1 MSDVVI
7 VSGVRTPI
15 GSFNG
20 SLSALPA
27 ANLAAICIRAA
38 LTRAADR
45 GIRPGASQ
53 DQGESAVPGDGPGA
67 KASPS
72 VSDSLAAL
80 APVLENLPDID
91 EVLLG
96 NVLGAGQGQ
105 NPARQ
110 AAIQA
115 GLPASVGATTIN
127 KVCGSGLKAVML
139 GAQAIRAGDAR
150 LVVAGG
156 AESMSRAP
164 YLLARA
170 RQGYRLGNGEL
181 IDSLIHDGLWDAY
194 GNQHMGVFGDRCA
207 SQAGLSRTQ
216 LDDFAVRSYQRARHA
231 QAAGLFQE
239 EIIPVPLNGPP
250 LGVDEGPA
258 RFDEAKLRALRPA
271 FSSDGVTTAGNAS
284 SINDGAA
291 ALVLM
296 DSATARDRGL
306 RPLARIA
313 GFATH
318 SREPQWFTLAPIDA
332 IRKLLDK
339 LGWTVATTDLFEVN
353 EAFAAVALAAEHQLA
368 IPSEKLNPRGGAVA
382 LGHPIGASGARVLVT
397 LLHALRQT
405 GLRRGIASLCIGG
418 GEAVALAVETIGD

>member
-7 VSGVRTPI
+7 VSGARTPI
-15 GSFNG
+15 GAFNG
-20 SLSALPA
+20 SLATLPA
-27 ANLAAICIRAA
+27 AALAAVCIRES
-38 LTRAADR
+38 LIRAS
-45 GIRPGASQ
+45 GATT
-53 DQGESAVPGDGPGA
+53 AN
-67 KASPS
+67 
-72 VSDSLAAL
+72 
-80 APVLENLPDID
+80 APLPPVD
-91 EVLLG
+91 EVFLG

-110 AAIQA
+110 AALQA
-115 GLPASVGATTIN
+115 GLPASVGATTVN

-139 GAQAIRAGDAR
+139 AAQAIRAGDAR
-150 LVVAGG
+150 LIVAGG

-194 GNQHMGVFGDRCA
+194 GNQHMGVYGDRCA
-207 SQAGLSRTQ
+207 NRLGFTRQQ

-231 QAAGLFQE
+231 QAAGWFQE
-239 EIIPVPLNGPP
+239 EIAPMPFDEPAKSVKPAAPRLE
-250 LGVDEGPA
+250 VDEGPA

-271 FSSDGVTTAGNAS
+271 FGAEGVTTAGNAS

-291 ALVLM
+291 ALVIM
-296 DSATARDRGL
+296 DAATARQCGL
-306 RPLARIA
+306 RPLARIV

-318 SREPQWFTLAPIDA
+318 SREPEWFTLAPIDA

-339 LGWTVATTDLFEVN
+339 LGWSVATTDLFEIN
-353 EAFAAVALAAEHQLA
+353 EAFAAVALAAEHELA
-368 IPSEKLNPRGGAVA
+368 IPPEKLNPRGGAVA

-397 LLHALRQT
+397 LLHALRQS

-418 GEAVALAVETIGD
+418 GEAVALAVEAGE